1 MVMNFPE
8 KIKGENSKE
17 YAYRA
22 LKDNIMSLELKPGQN
37 INESEISQQLNI
49 SRTPVR
55 EILMRLKEEHLIM
68 VRPQIG
74 TYVSLIDRQLVDEAF
89 FMRYHLEKEV
99 LRMACRNF
107 PEESLMEL
115 EKNLVSQKRI
125 FGKQDKE
132 LEFHKLDIEFH
143 GLIFTGLNLPE
154 VWNSIL
160 KISTHYNR
168 LRLLFE
174 IKFSN
179 QDLIEH
185 HEQFFNAIKDRDT
198 EAVEILLE
206 KHFNRPKESW
216 KNLFNDLSEYRH
228 YFSM

>member
-1 MVMNFPE
+1 
-8 KIKGENSKE
+8 
-17 YAYRA
+17 
-22 LKDNIMSLELKPGQN
+22 
-37 INESEISQQLNI
+37 
-49 SRTPVR
+49 
-55 EILMRLKEEHLIM
+55 MRLKEEHLIM

-125 FGKQDKE
+125 FGKQEKE

-143 GLIFTGLNLPE
+143 GLIFNGLNFPD

-179 QDLIEH
+179 KDLIEH
-185 HEQFFNAIKDRDT
+185 HEEFFNAIKDKDT
-198 EAVEILLE
+198 ETVEILLE

-216 KNLFNDLSEYRH
+216 KNLFNELSEYRQ
-228 YFSM
+228 YFSV

>member
-8 KIKGENSKE
+8 KIRGENSKE
-17 YAYRA
+17 YAYRV

-37 INESEISQQLNI
+37 INESELSQQLSI

-68 VRPQIG
+68 VKPQIG
-74 TYVSLIDRQLVDEAF
+74 TYVSLIDRQLVNEAY

-99 LRMACRNF
+99 LRMASRDF
-107 PEESLMEL
+107 PEERLLDL
-115 EKNLVSQKRI
+115 EKNLISQKSI
-125 FGKQDKE
+125 FGKQGKE

-143 GLIFTGLNLPE
+143 GIIFSALNLPE

-174 IKFSN
+174 IKYSN
-179 QDLIEH
+179 KDLIGQ
-185 HEQFFNAIKDRDT
+185 HEQFHKAIKDKDS
-198 EAVEILLE
+198 EAVEMLLE
-206 KHFNRPKESW
+206 KHFRKPKENW
-216 KNLFNDLSEYRH
+216 ENLFGELSEYRE
-228 YFSM
+228 YFSD